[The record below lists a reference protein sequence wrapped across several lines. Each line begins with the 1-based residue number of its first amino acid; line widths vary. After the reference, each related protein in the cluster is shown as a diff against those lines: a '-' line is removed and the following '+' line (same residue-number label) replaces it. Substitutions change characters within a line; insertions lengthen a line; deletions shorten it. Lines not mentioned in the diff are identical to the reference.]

1 MKKLV
6 KVKFKDEY
14 KEKLDY
20 NRPTDRDR
28 FDIKK
33 IFFIIEMGLGEPR
46 NNPNFVSY
54 IVVDIFRKFF
64 SFSKLRLS
72 KEQLLI
78 IYDKR
83 KKGLTNDLNFVN
95 SFVDYENIDENYMNN
110 LESLETFEPF
120 IHVTHS
126 PNYDYYDIK
135 TVLYTCEDK

>member
-14 KEKLDY
+14 KERLDY
-20 NRPTDRDR
+20 NRPNDRDR

-33 IFFIIEMGLGEPR
+33 IFFIIELGNAEIGR
-46 NNPNFVSY
+46 PNFITY

-64 SFSKLRLS
+64 SFAKLGLS
-72 KEQLLI
+72 KEQHLI
-78 IYDKR
+78 VYDKR
-83 KKGLTNDLNFVN
+83 KSGLTDDLNFVN

-120 IHVTHS
+120 IQVIHF

-135 TVLYTCEDK
+135 TILYTCEDK

>member
-20 NRPTDRDR
+20 NRSTDRDR

-33 IFFIIEMGLGEPR
+33 IFFIIEMETPQPIS
-46 NNPNFVSY
+46 NQYFIPY
-54 IVVDIFRKFF
+54 IIVDIFRKFF

-78 IYDKR
+78 VYDKR

-120 IHVTHS
+120 IQVIHF

>member
-20 NRPTDRDR
+20 NRPNDRDR

-54 IVVDIFRKFF
+54 IVVDISRKFF
-64 SFSKLRLS
+64 SFSKLGLS
-72 KEQLLI
+72 KNQLLI
-78 IYDKR
+78 IHNKR
-83 KKGLTNDLNFVN
+83 NKGLTNDLNFVD
-95 SFVDYENIDENYMNN
+95 SFMDYENIDENYMNN

-120 IHVTHS
+120 IHVTHAFR
-126 PNYDYYDIK
+126 YDYYDIK